1 VELRLMP
8 LAVVGTGFGRTG
20 TLSLKLALEQLGFG
34 PCYHMVEVS
43 QNAGHVALWGAA
55 GDGAATDWP
64 ALFAKYRATVDWPS
78 TAFWRQ
84 IVDAHPHAKVIHTE
98 RPAAAWYRSAA
109 GTIVKMMR
117 LGAPA
122 SAPPVFHEQL
132 AMARKLILE
141 GVFDDRF
148 EDEAH
153 AIGIYE
159 AHNARVK
166 REIPRE
172 RLLVYEPGQ
181 GWEPLCAF
189 LGTAVPAQPYPK
201 VNTTDDFLARF
212 RA

>member
-1 VELRLMP
+1 MP
-8 LAVVGTGFGRTG
+8 LSIVGTGFGRTG

-34 PCYHMVEVS
+34 PCYHMVEVT
-43 QNAGHVALWGAA
+43 QNPDHVALWSAA
-55 GDGAATDWP
+55 ADGAGTDWP

-84 IVDAHPHAKVIHTE
+84 IVDAHPQAKVIHTE
-98 RPAAAWYRSAA
+98 RPAAAWYKSAA
-109 GTIVKMMR
+109 STIMKMMK

-122 SAPPVFHEQL
+122 SAPPIFHEQL
-132 AMARKLILE
+132 AMARKLILH
-141 GVFDDRF
+141 GVFHDRF
-148 EDEAH
+148 DDEAH
-153 AIGIYE
+153 ATAIYE

-189 LGTAVPAQPYPK
+189 LGVAVPAQPYPK